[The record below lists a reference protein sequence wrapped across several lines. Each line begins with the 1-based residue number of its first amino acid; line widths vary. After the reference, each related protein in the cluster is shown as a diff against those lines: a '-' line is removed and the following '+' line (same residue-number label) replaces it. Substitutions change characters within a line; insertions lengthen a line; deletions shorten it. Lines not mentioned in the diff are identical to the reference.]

1 MSKFHCC
8 SSLAF
13 FSLSQVNYTEINSIG
28 NTLNPIFP
36 NVMKKKIAACL
47 SRLLFLSNCI
57 WFYVPPSYTLGGYC
71 RGRDFSENHKEKL
84 TKDALSVGDSVLS
97 KDMLET
103 FFSARGS

>member
-1 MSKFHCC
+1 MSKSHCC
-8 SSLAF
+8 SSL

-47 SRLLFLSNCI
+47 SRLLFLSNCF
-57 WFYVPPSYTLGGYC
+57 WFYVPPSYTLGGYW
-71 RGRDFSENHKEKL
+71 GRDFSENHKEKL

>member
-1 MSKFHCC
+1 MSKSHCC
-8 SSLAF
+8 SSL

-47 SRLLFLSNCI
+47 SRLLLLSNCF
-57 WFYVPPSYTLGGYC
+57 WFYVPPSYTLGVYW
-71 RGRDFSENHKEKL
+71 GRDFSENHKEKL

-103 FFSARGS
+103 FFSAQGS